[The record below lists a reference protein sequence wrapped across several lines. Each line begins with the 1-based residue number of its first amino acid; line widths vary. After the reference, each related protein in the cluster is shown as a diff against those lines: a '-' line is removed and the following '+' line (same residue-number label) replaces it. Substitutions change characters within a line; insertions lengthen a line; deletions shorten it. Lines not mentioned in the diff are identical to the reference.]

1 MKQMLKKAD
10 NIFKWI
16 ILGVAIAHLM
26 TYFMPIYKNT
36 YTYSDPV
43 TTLVYMYSTS
53 SYVLVNF
60 SSLLIPIV
68 TIVFLFSNFKN
79 SKLFFFG
86 FSATYIINCIFTT
99 LSLSKLINDNTSSY
113 NDYSFVYGYY
123 FFIVTMVLLA
133 LVIIGS
139 FVIYVILKH
148 KELKSES
155 EQKQQ
160 VPQESK
166 IDILRKRIEVLDDL
180 KNQELLTESEY
191 EEKRAEIIK
200 ELRI

>member
-1 MKQMLKKAD
+1 MLKKAD

-68 TIVFLFSNFKN
+68 TIVFLFVNFKN